1 MSKTDK
7 AKSIKGKKILYL
19 ITQTKWGGA
28 QKYVLEL
35 AQYFSKNNDV
45 HIAFGETENQNPK
58 FFSLAKKYN
67 IKTIPIHR
75 LKRSVDPKKEL
86 GAAREIKRLLNKEH
100 YNLIHLNSSKAGLI
114 GALAAKTYNLNPLN
128 LKMRV
133 IYTAHGFVFNEPLAK
148 IEKIAYKFS
157 ERFSTSIQHI
167 IITVSHFD
175 KKSAVKEKIC
185 SPHKMFTVH
194 NGLDFSQYD
203 FLNREQA
210 REKLNLSYDKKYFGT
225 IGSFYT
231 TKGYPHLIEAIKLLK
246 EEKSELLTNHQ
257 WIFIG
262 DGPEEE
268 NIKKKIK
275 ESNVEQYIKIISPQ
289 DNDWKYLKA
298 FDYFILPSVKEG
310 LPYTVLEAGL
320 AGVPT
325 IASHVGG
332 IPEIITDEKTGL
344 LTTPANPLSLAKAIK
359 KIARDKNLADKLAE
373 RNKENIKHNFN
384 LEKTLSETEKVYLKL
399 Y

>member
-1 MSKTDK
+1 MNQLKIVLLHPIQDTDEE
-7 AKSIKGKKILYL
+7 
-19 ITQTKWGGA
+19 
-28 QKYVLEL
+28 V
-35 AQYFSKNNDV
+35 F
-45 HIAFGETENQNPK
+45 
-58 FFSLAKKYN
+58 
-67 IKTIPIHR
+67 
-75 LKRSVDPKKEL
+75 
-86 GAAREIKRLLNKEH
+86 LLNKEH

-175 KKSAVKEKIC
+175 KKSAVNEKIC

-246 EEKSELLTNHQ
+246 EEKSELHPKQ
-257 WIFIG
+257 G
-262 DGPEEE
+262 DVSTDQAQELLE
-268 NIKKKIK
+268 KL
-275 ESNVEQYIKIISPQ
+275 Q
-289 DNDWKYLKA
+289 
-298 FDYFILPSVKEG
+298 KEG
-310 LPYTVLEAGL
+310 
-320 AGVPT
+320 
-325 IASHVGG
+325 
-332 IPEIITDEKTGL
+332 
-344 LTTPANPLSLAKAIK
+344 
-359 KIARDKNLADKLAE
+359 
-373 RNKENIKHNFN
+373 
-384 LEKTLSETEKVYLKL
+384 TLRKDD
-399 Y
+399 